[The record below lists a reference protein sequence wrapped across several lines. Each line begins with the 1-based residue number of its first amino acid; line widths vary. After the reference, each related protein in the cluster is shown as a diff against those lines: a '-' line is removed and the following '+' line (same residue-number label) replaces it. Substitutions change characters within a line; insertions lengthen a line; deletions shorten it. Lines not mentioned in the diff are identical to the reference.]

1 MSYINS
7 VMSINYLNR
16 IVDSELK
23 FKLDVFGA
31 INIVGPKWCGKTTTA
46 LKFSKSKILL
56 QNAINKEALIRTAQI
71 DPNALLNGDN
81 PRLID
86 EWQDAP
92 PLWDAV
98 RSMCDMSDKKGL
110 YILTGSTSQKVSTS
124 HTGTGRISKLQMHTM
139 SLYESLE
146 SNGCVSL
153 EDLFNNKRL
162 KTKSVKSDLTISGL
176 IKAAARGGWPE
187 SLRFKNFDQQLAIS
201 RDYFRQIYETD
212 IFNVDNVRR
221 NSETCEM
228 LLRSY
233 ARNISTLAKKSSIIK
248 DINNTTLIS
257 EPTFDDYHNVLKQL
271 FIIDDLPAWNPSIR
285 SRSAIRKTPKRE
297 FSDPSIVIAAL
308 GVRPE
313 YFNMDLL
320 TFGFIFETLCIRDLR
335 VYSQKLGG
343 KLSYYHDKTGL
354 EADSVLQLD
363 DGRYAII
370 EFKLGQK
377 GIDEGAKNLNKIE
390 DLCKSS
396 AKTKVPDLKI
406 VITATE
412 FGYLRPDGVFVIPIG
427 CLKD

>member
-1 MSYINS
+1 MSYS
-7 VMSINYLNR
+7 TYVMNMKYLNR
-16 IVDSELK
+16 IIDDEVK

-46 LKFSKSKILL
+46 LKFSKSNLL
-56 QNAINKEALIRTAQI
+56 LHNVVNKEALIHTAQI
-71 DPNALLNGDN
+71 DPGALLCGEN

-92 PLWDAV
+92 QLWDAV
-98 RSMCDMSDKKGL
+98 RSVCDTSENKGL
-110 YILTGSTSQKVSTS
+110 FILTGSTSQKVKTA
-124 HTGTGRISKLQMHTM
+124 HTGTGRISKLQMRTM
-139 SLYESLE
+139 SLYESKE

-153 EDLFNNKRL
+153 SDLFNTKKL
-162 KTKSVKSDLTISGL
+162 KSKSVKSNLTINEL
-176 IKAAARGGWPE
+176 IQAASRGGWPE
-187 SLRFKNFDQQLAIS
+187 SLKFKEINQQLAIS

-212 IFNVDNVRR
+212 IFNVDNVKR
-221 NSETCEM
+221 NSETCET

-233 ARNISTLAKKSSIIK
+233 ARNISTLAKKSSIIN
-248 DINNTTLIS
+248 DINSKTSIS
-257 EPTFDDYHNVLKQL
+257 EPTFDDYHNVLTQL
-271 FIIDDLPAWNPSIR
+271 FIIEDLPAWNPSIR
-285 SRSAIRKTPKRE
+285 SKSAIRKTPKRE
-297 FSDPSIVIAAL
+297 FSDPSIAVAAL
-308 GVRPE
+308 GVSPE

-354 EADSVLQLD
+354 EADSVLHLD
-363 DGRYAII
+363 DGRYALI

-390 DLCKSS
+390 ELCKIS
-396 AKTKVPDLKI
+396 KNTKDPDLKI